1 MNIINILFKVKGC
14 EKMNI
19 TSIIS
24 EYNPLHNG
32 HLYHME
38 KTKELTGADAIICV
52 MSGNFVQRGL
62 PAMIDKWNRAKTA
75 LECGADLVLELPVL
89 YSLSSA
95 EFFAFG
101 AVSLLNSLGAVNSIC
116 FGSEVGDLEFL
127 KNISEILLKEPLEF
141 KKNLK
146 KYLDLG
152 YGFAK
157 ARSLALS
164 EYIKDENIIDENLVQ
179 SLSTSNNILGIE
191 YLKSLIKLNSN
202 IKPYTIRREGAS
214 YNSEAMDNMFS
225 SATAIRKYVKENEDL
240 SELYKHLPKSSYN
253 LLLNLKNSNY
263 EFASG
268 SNMLKYIKYK
278 YFCDDSKIEKLPD
291 VTEGLH
297 NKIYKSLDR
306 INDYDDLIQD
316 IKSKRFTY
324 TRISR
329 ILCQY
334 FIGFESYNTEILR
347 KESCPYVRVL
357 GFNEI
362 GTKILKDL
370 KKSSNIPVYTK
381 LPKVHNEVLD
391 LEIQA
396 TKAYSLLNS
405 KIDPFS
411 DFLINPIKL
420 F

>member
-1 MNIINILFKVKGC
+1 MYVFFILFKVKGC

-38 KTKELTGADAIICV
+38 KTKELTGADAIICI

-62 PAMIDKWNRAKTA
+62 PAMIDKWNRAKIA

-101 AVSLLNSLGAVNSIC
+101 AVSLLNSLGAVNSVC
-116 FGSEVGDLEFL
+116 FGSEEGDLEFL
-127 KNISEILLKEPLEF
+127 KSISQILLKEPLQF
-141 KKNLK
+141 RKSLK
-146 KYLDLG
+146 EYLDLG
-152 YGFAK
+152 YGYAK
-157 ARSLALS
+157 ARSLALK
-164 EYIKDENIIDENLVQ
+164 EYIKGENIIDKNLEQ
-179 SLSTSNNILGIE
+179 RLSTSNNILGIE
-191 YLKSLIKLNSN
+191 YLKNLIRLNSN

-214 YNSEAMDNMFS
+214 YNSDIMDIKFS

-240 SELYKHLPKSSYN
+240 SELYKQLPKSSYN

-268 SNMLKYIKYK
+268 RNMLKYIKYK
-278 YFCDDSKIEKLPD
+278 YFCGDSQIEKLPD
-291 VTEGLH
+291 VIEGLH
-297 NKIYKSLDR
+297 NKIYKSLAR

-334 FIGFESYNTEILR
+334 FIGFERYNTEMLR
-347 KESCPYVRVL
+347 KESCPYARVL

-381 LPKVHNEVLD
+381 LPQVHNEVLG